1 MIDFTIS
8 RISGFQYYDSWQ
20 FGGCSEVHGHIK
32 SGTIDS
38 EVRILCA
45 AISCGMDHRQRRSD
59 CCAAQFSQ
67 FYGGKKHFV
76 NPKVLV
82 SRNQFMQFW
91 RICHHP
97 DTSVQIDIRECR
109 VLRRKKDSIALS
121 RSTKS
126 AESPDVYVPTGRPK
140 QMFKRLLLGNTSG
153 LPRGIPRIRADPSAR
168 FGACFQLLRFSPASE
183 MNFQSFPP

>member
-1 MIDFTIS
+1 MRFPRKSPSLPKPGDTDSRCKTRFFFKVSKCMIDFTIS

-20 FGGCSEVHGHIK
+20 FDGCSEVHGHIK

-59 CCAAQFSQ
+59 CCAAQVSQ

-91 RICHHP
+91 RIRHHP
-97 DTSVQIDIRECR
+97 DTSVQIDI
-109 VLRRKKDSIALS
+109 
-121 RSTKS
+121 
-126 AESPDVYVPTGRPK
+126 
-140 QMFKRLLLGNTSG
+140 
-153 LPRGIPRIRADPSAR
+153 
-168 FGACFQLLRFSPASE
+168 
-183 MNFQSFPP
+183 